1 MSGAI
6 PFIGPAVSLIQAKNA
21 TEIGKFN
28 QRVFNRNA
36 AVAEQEAERIKQKTA
51 YDIAQFDRKFALLQ
65 SSTKT
70 RILKSGAELS
80 GTALNIL
87 RSNAEEAEKQKN
99 VIEYNSKVE
108 ESRKLEEANFAR
120 IQGTMARNRARMQAL
135 GYIAS
140 AGSSLLTN
148 FGNPYGGG
156 NTNA

>member
-6 PFIGPAVSLIQAKNA
+6 PYIGPAVSVIQAKNA
-21 TEIGKFN
+21 TEIGEFN
-28 QRVFNRNA
+28 QTVFNRNA
-36 AVAEQEAERIKQKTA
+36 VVAEQEFERIKQKTA

-99 VIEYNSKVE
+99 VIEYNSNVE
-108 ESRKLEEANFAR
+108 QSRKLEEANFAR
-120 IQGTMARNRARMQAL
+120 IEGTMARNRARMQAL

-140 AGSSLLTN
+140 ASSSLLTN